1 MTEHTR
7 TLVLELLAQGQ
18 LDAVSDLV
26 AHGQLTDDEA
36 AGLLCE
42 TETREGL

>member
-7 TLVLELLAQGQ
+7 TLVLELLNMGQ

-26 AHGQLTDDEA
+26 AQGHLTDDEA
-36 AGLLCE
+36 ATLLCE
-42 TETREGL
+42 TQDYS

>member
-7 TLVLELLAQGQ
+7 ILVLELLGQGQ

-26 AHGQLTDDEA
+26 AQGHLTDDEA
-36 AGLLCE
+36 ATLLCQ
-42 TETREGL
+42 TQDYS